1 MPIELLPMSEAD
13 IGDHVDIVRDAFA
26 NDLGSIFYPN
36 GLNANDREHMKA
48 DTLKS
53 MRKNKPSEQHLYIKA
68 IDTDLPTDKQIV
80 STANWQIYP
89 RHRSEEELDRAAEEA
104 ESDPVF
110 SESANVESIK
120 AFYGESA
127 EKRRERFGGQ
137 PHVLLGML
145 AVHPDHQRRG
155 LGAMQLKV
163 GLAKADELG
172 VQAYLESSPQGKGLY
187 AKYGFEETGIMEF
200 DARKFG
206 KAEEMPHTLMVR
218 PAKSQ
223 RLSDT

>member
-1 MPIELLPMSEAD
+1 MPIKLLPMSEAD
-13 IGDHVDIVRDAFA
+13 ISDHVDIVRDAFA

-53 MRKNKPSEQHLYIKA
+53 MRKNKPWEQHLYIKA
-68 IDTDLPTDKQIV
+68 IDTDLPSDRQIV

-89 RHRSEEELDRAAEEA
+89 RQRSVEELDRAAEEA
-104 ESDPVF
+104 GSTPLF
-110 SESANVESIK
+110 SGSANVESMM

-137 PHVLLGML
+137 PYVLLGML

-155 LGAMQLKV
+155 LGAMQLKL

-206 KAEEMPHTLMVR
+206 KEEEMPHTLMVR
-218 PAKSQ
+218 PAKAA
-223 RLSDT
+223 